1 MSLRGVEENRQKPEG
16 AVKTEICLAQGH
28 GQGLLVRITIKEV
41 LTVCEKEK
49 KNLYCS
55 VNMPICEHAFVNP
68 HYTLLTSCNLL
79 FSETKVHFAG
89 KRGSGEGI
97 KERKLKK

>member
-16 AVKTEICLAQGH
+16 AVKREICLAQGH

-49 KNLYCS
+49 K
-55 VNMPICEHAFVNP
+55 ICIVQ
-68 HYTLLTSCNLL
+68 
-79 FSETKVHFAG
+79 
-89 KRGSGEGI
+89 
-97 KERKLKK
+97 